1 MHPSLAASAKNAVP
15 LHAVAA
21 KDARA
26 WLARQK
32 RSRLVAAAG
41 FAGVFGALAALPDA
55 KGGIAAW
62 VMGLGDSK
70 DAFALAAAASSLP
83 AGLYRLGEVP
93 EFCGGA
99 QAALAWLMGG
109 YSFSRY
115 KKKTSGKARLVVAQ
129 GVDGKEISRIAEN
142 LFLARDLVNT
152 PANDM

>member
-1 MHPSLAASAKNAVP
+1 GADDQGVTSHGACPWDGRFLKSPKRKASAAKHKSRLMHPSLAASAKNAVP

-70 DAFALAAAASSLP
+70 DAFALAAA
-83 AGLYRLGEVP
+83 
-93 EFCGGA
+93 
-99 QAALAWLMGG
+99 
-109 YSFSRY
+109 
-115 KKKTSGKARLVVAQ
+115 
-129 GVDGKEISRIAEN
+129 
-142 LFLARDLVNT
+142 
-152 PANDM
+152 